1 MGPSGETLAVVS
13 AFSREVIFRGVGRCV
28 IQSHLQAVC
37 FKIYFEHCL
46 LYLWLARNHL
56 YKQQQ

>member
-1 MGPSGETLAVVS
+1 MGLSGETLAVVS

-28 IQSHLQAVC
+28 IQSHLQVVC
-37 FKIYFEHCL
+37 FKIYFGHCF
-46 LYLWLARNHL
+46 LYLWLVRIQL